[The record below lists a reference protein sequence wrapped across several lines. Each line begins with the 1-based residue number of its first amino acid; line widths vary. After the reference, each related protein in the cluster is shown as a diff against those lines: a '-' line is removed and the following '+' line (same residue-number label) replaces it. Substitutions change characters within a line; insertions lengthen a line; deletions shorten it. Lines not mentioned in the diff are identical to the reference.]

1 MCFPKFLEFLHK
13 AKQNKQSTGTQIGL
27 RNIMTHMSILHII
40 KTLTISSLKKKK
52 KNKTLTFAL
61 LTPKFSTESFDKT
74 AFFTTHFAL
83 QNHGTA
89 SLNYC
94 DLLTGSRKMKDSHQD
109 KENK

>member
-1 MCFPKFLEFLHK
+1 MFPKVFGVSPQSK
-13 AKQNKQSTGTQIGL
+13 AKQTKYWNSNRFKEYYDTYVHLAYHKDSDNFQP
-27 RNIMTHMSILHII
+27 
-40 KTLTISSLKKKK
+40 KKKK